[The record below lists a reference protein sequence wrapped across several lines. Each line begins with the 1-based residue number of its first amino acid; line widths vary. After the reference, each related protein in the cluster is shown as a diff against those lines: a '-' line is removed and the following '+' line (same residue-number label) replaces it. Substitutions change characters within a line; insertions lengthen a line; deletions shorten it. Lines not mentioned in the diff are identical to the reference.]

1 MVSFDTIGNWMD
13 VFKQPMLQISEK
25 MEYIKFIPALMALVM
40 VAARI
45 VMDIRERRICL

>member
-1 MVSFDTIGNWMD
+1 MD

-40 VAARI
+40 VVARI